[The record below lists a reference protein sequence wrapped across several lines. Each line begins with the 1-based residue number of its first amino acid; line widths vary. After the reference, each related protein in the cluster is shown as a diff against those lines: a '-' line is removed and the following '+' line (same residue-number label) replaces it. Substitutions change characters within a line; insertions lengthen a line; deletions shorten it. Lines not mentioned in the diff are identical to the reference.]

1 LSVQSNLLMNELELT
16 GRTRTHIEQLADPR
30 VALHREV
37 VEPFL
42 ALRAAAAKERIDL
55 TPSSAFRDFQ
65 GQAEIWNRK
74 FRGERPLYDR
84 DGNPRDHASL
94 TEEQIVEAILVWSA
108 VPGASRHHW
117 GSEIDVYDRAAM
129 PEGYRVKLLPE
140 EYVPGG
146 VFGHLAAWLD
156 ENLHRF
162 GFFRP
167 YDQDRGGVYPEP
179 WHISYAAVS
188 NQALSALTPRIV
200 ADALRDEEILGK
212 QWVLARLPEI
222 WQTYVANVASA
233 TLVADAKY
241 TTPPDEPEA

>member
-1 LSVQSNLLMNELELT
+1 MNPLELT
-16 GRTRTHIEQLADPR
+16 GRTRSHIEQLEDPR

-42 ALRAAAAKERIDL
+42 ALRAAAAKEGIDI
-55 TPSSAFRDFQ
+55 TPSSAFRDFRS
-65 GQAEIWNRK
+65 QAEIWNRK

-84 DGNPRDHASL
+84 AGNPREHASL
-94 TEEQIVEAILVWSA
+94 NEEQIVEAILVWSA

-146 VFGHLAAWLD
+146 VFARLAAWLD
-156 ENLHRF
+156 ENVHRF

-167 YDQDRGGVYPEP
+167 YDRDRGGVYPEP

-188 NQALSALTPRIV
+188 SRALSALTPGIV

-212 QWVLARLPEI
+212 DRVLARLSEI
-222 WQTYVANVASA
+222 WRTYVANVASA
-233 TLVADAKY
+233 TLVADARHPA
-241 TTPPDEPEA
+241 PPEDREA

>member
-1 LSVQSNLLMNELELT
+1 MNELELT
-16 GRTRTHIEQLADPR
+16 GRTRSHIEQLEDPR
-30 VALHREV
+30 VALHHQV

-42 ALRAAAAKERIDL
+42 ALRAAAARERIDL
-55 TPSSAFRDFQ
+55 TPSSAFRDFHS
-65 GQAEIWNRK
+65 QAEIWNRK

-84 DGNPRDHASL
+84 DGNTRDHASL
-94 TEEQIVEAILVWSA
+94 TEEQLVEAILVWSA

-140 EYVPGG
+140 EYMPGA
-146 VFGHLAAWLD
+146 VFERLASWLD

-167 YDQDRGGVYPEP
+167 YDRDRGGVYPEP

-188 NQALSALTPRIV
+188 GPALSALTPKVV
-200 ADALRDEEILGK
+200 ADALREEEILGK
-212 QWVLARLPEI
+212 ERVLARLPEI
-222 WQTYVANVASA
+222 WRMYVANVAAA
-233 TLVADAKY
+233 TLVADANPRA
-241 TTPPDEPEA
+241 PPDDPEA

>member
-1 LSVQSNLLMNELELT
+1 MNALELT
-16 GRTRTHIEQLADPR
+16 GKVRTHIEQLEDPR
-30 VALHREV
+30 VALHRET
-37 VEPFL
+37 VEPFRS
-42 ALRAAAAKERIDL
+42 LRAAAAKQGFDVM
-55 TPSSAFRDFQ
+55 PSSAFRDFRAQ
-65 GQAEIWNRK
+65 VEIWNRK

-84 DGNPRDHASL
+84 DGNERDHARLS
-94 TEEQIVEAILVWSA
+94 EREIVEAILVWSA

-129 PEGYRVKLLPE
+129 PEGYRVKLLPQ
-140 EYVPGG
+140 EYVAGG
-146 VFGHLAAWLD
+146 VFERLALWLH

-188 NQALSALTPRIV
+188 NQALSALTPSIV
-200 ADALRDEEILGK
+200 ADALREEEILGK
-212 QWVLARLPEI
+212 HWVLARLPEI

-233 TLVADAKY
+233 TLVADAKH
-241 TTPPDEPEA
+241 TTPPDESEA